1 MNSETGGILG
11 VFGFLASMG
20 GLIYTAINH
29 KKIRCR
35 CCGKEL
41 DMSVDIDETD
51 AAKSTAKVKPVEPE
65 IPIEEESAE
74 QPDESEEEPELRH
87 HKHSKVAPTDCP

>member
-35 CCGKEL
+35 CCGRDL

-65 IPIEEESAE
+65 IPIEEESPE
-74 QPDESEEEPELRH
+74 PQESEEEPELRH